1 MKSIAMHFDDIE
13 QQAKKLEELFK
24 TSKQVIPPLFPP
36 NEAWAD
42 IFDSLTNTTPNKSS
56 LYDRLE
62 IDSED
67 AGHDAPEEEQ
77 ETNFDEIKK
86 LVRVPDFETYIVAFF
101 DSMAEYNTAAEIYY
115 IGEDLEGYPFDTLDI
130 ENALRFNSKN
140 EAYDYV
146 NQLDSYKFTRKG
158 NNKFH
163 VFRERLEYTKDE
175 RVSDEIRNLESIID
189 TLTKELNEL
198 KSKESK

>member
-1 MKSIAMHFDDIE
+1 MKSIAAHFDDIE
-13 QQAKKLEELFK
+13 QQARYLEQLFK
-24 TSKQVIPPLFPP
+24 NSKPVMPP
-36 NEAWAD
+36 NGQAWVD
-42 IFDSLTNTTPNKSS
+42 IFDSLTNSKE
-56 LYDRLE
+56 YDRLE

-67 AGHDAPEEEQ
+67 AGHDAPEEQ
-77 ETNFDEIKK
+77 ESNFDEIKT

-101 DSMAEYNTAAEIYY
+101 DSMADYNTQAEIYY
-115 IGEDLEGYPFDTLDI
+115 IGEDLEGHPFDTLDI

-146 NQLDSYKFTRKG
+146 NELESYKFTRKG

-175 RVSDEIRNLESIID
+175 RVSDEISNLERIID

-198 KSKESK
+198 KSKES

>member
-13 QQAKKLEELFK
+13 QQARTLEQLFK
-24 TSKQVIPPLFPP
+24 NSKPIFPP
-36 NEAWAD
+36 NEAWVD
-42 IFDSLTNTTPNKSS
+42 IFDSLTNNKE
-56 LYDRLE
+56 YDRLE

-67 AGHDAPEEEQ
+67 AGHDTPEEQ
-77 ETNFDEIKK
+77 ESNFDEIKT

-101 DSMAEYNTAAEIYY
+101 DSKAEYNTQAEIYY
-115 IGEDLEGYPFDTLDI
+115 IGEDNEGYPFDTLDI
-130 ENALRFNSKN
+130 ENALRFNTQDD
-140 EAYDYV
+140 AYDYA
-146 NQLDSYKFTRKG
+146 NELESYKFTRKG

-175 RVSDEIRNLESIID
+175 RVSDEISNLERIID

-198 KSKESK
+198 KSKESN

>member
-24 TSKQVIPPLFPP
+24 TSKPIFPP
-36 NEAWAD
+36 NEAWVD
-42 IFDSLTNTTPNKSS
+42 IFDNLTNKSS

-77 ETNFDEIKK
+77 ETNFDEIRK

-101 DSMAEYNTAAEIYY
+101 DGMAEYNTAAEIYY
-115 IGEDLEGYPFDTLDI
+115 IGEDLDGYPFDTLDI

-146 NQLDSYKFTRKG
+146 NQLESYKFTRKG

-189 TLTKELNEL
+189 TLIKELNEL

>member
-1 MKSIAMHFDDIE
+1 MKSIAAHFDDIE
-13 QQAKKLEELFK
+13 QQARYLEQLFK
-24 TSKQVIPPLFPP
+24 NSKPVFPPVIPP
-36 NEAWAD
+36 NEAWVD
-42 IFDSLTNTTPNKSS
+42 IFDSLTNSKE
-56 LYDRLE
+56 YDRLE

-67 AGHDAPEEEQ
+67 AGHDAPEQ
-77 ETNFDEIKK
+77 ESQESNFDEIKK

-101 DSMAEYNTAAEIYY
+101 DSMADYNTQAEIYY
-115 IGEDLEGYPFDTLDI
+115 IGEDLEGHPFDTLDI

-146 NQLDSYKFTRKG
+146 NELESYKFTRKG

-175 RVSDEIRNLESIID
+175 RVSDEISNLERIID

-198 KSKESK
+198 KSKES